1 MHLVSI
7 PFKVYQG
14 NLMKDYSDIIK
25 HLSER
30 KEKQTLNSK
39 VLICDGL
46 NNFLRLFTSSPLIN
60 ENGIHVGGLVGF
72 LFTLGIAVRTLNP
85 TRVIVVFDGKG
96 GSARRRKLYPD
107 YKENRRSK
115 SIRAAS
121 TVKYSSEEVDMMIA
135 WQLKRLLD
143 YLHVLPVS
151 TVIIDN
157 IEADDSI
164 AYISKQLLTE
174 SDIYIMSTDK
184 DFLQLVDNRIK
195 VWNPTSK
202 TITTPEKILEK
213 YQIAPENFIIGKMF
227 SGDKGDNVPAFGG
240 VGFKTVAKRFPMV
253 LERKHYDVKDVL
265 KYAYIHKNDADIYV
279 KISDSEN
286 MKKLKLNYDLMQLQD
301 VDISGAAKMKLIAHI
316 QKTPK
321 PLVKI
326 EFQKLM
332 IKDSLNIFIKNPD
345 LWLREN
351 FSRLN
356 LFTVSEINV
365 MRIK

>member
-1 MHLVSI
+1 M
-7 PFKVYQG
+7 
-14 NLMKDYSDIIK
+14 NAKDYSDIIK
-25 HLSER
+25 HLSEH
-30 KEKQTLNSK
+30 KEEQKLNSR
-39 VLICDGL
+39 VLIVDCL
-46 NNFLRLFTSSPLIN
+46 NQFLRLFTCSPLIN
-60 ENGIHVGGLVGF
+60 ENGIHVGGLVG
-72 LFTLGIAVRTLNP
+72 TLYTIGIAIRMLKP

-96 GSARRRKLYPD
+96 GSARRRKLFPE

-115 SIRAAS
+115 SIRAAKS
-121 TVKYSSEEVDMMIA
+121 VNYSAEEVDTMIA

-143 YLHVLPVS
+143 YLKVLPVT

-174 SDIYIMSTDK
+174 SEIYIMSTDK
-184 DFLQLVDNRIK
+184 DFLQLVDDRIK
-195 VWNPTSK
+195 VWNPTNK
-202 TITTPEKILEK
+202 MVVTPETIIEK

-227 SGDKGDNVPAFGG
+227 NGDKGDNVPAFGG

-253 LERKHYDVKDVL
+253 LERKRYDVKDIL
-265 KYAYIHKNDADIYV
+265 KYAYLHKDDAEIYS
-279 KISDSEN
+279 KLSIPEN
-286 MKKLKLNYDLMQLQD
+286 MKKLKLNYDLMQLQN
-301 VDISGAAKMKLIAHI
+301 VDISGAAKMRLISHV
-316 QKTPK
+316 QKPPK

-345 LWLREN
+345 LWLRET

-356 LFTVSEINV
+356 MFAASEQKVTRNE
-365 MRIK
+365 

>member
-1 MHLVSI
+1 MT
-7 PFKVYQG
+7 
-14 NLMKDYSDIIK
+14 DYSDIIK

-30 KEKQTLNSK
+30 KEVQTLNSK

-46 NNFLRLFTSSPLIN
+46 NQFLRLFTSSPLIN
-60 ENGIHVGGLVGF
+60 ENGVHVGGLVGF
-72 LFTLGIAVRTLNP
+72 LFSLGLAIRMINP

-96 GSARRRKLYPD
+96 GSARRRKLYPE

-121 TVKYSSEEVDMMIA
+121 TINYSSSEVDAMIA

-143 YLHVLPVS
+143 YLQILPVN

-174 SDIYIMSTDK
+174 SEIYIMSTDK
-184 DFLQLVDNRIK
+184 DFLQLIDNRIK
-195 VWNPTSK
+195 VWNPTTK
-202 TITTPEKILEK
+202 IIVTPEKVLEK
-213 YQIAPENFIIGKMF
+213 YQISPENFIIGKMF
-227 SGDKGDNVPAFGG
+227 NGDKGDNVPAFGG
-240 VGFKTVAKRFPMV
+240 IGFKTVAKRFPMV
-253 LERKHYDVKDVL
+253 QERKHYEIKDIF
-265 KYAYIHKNDADIYV
+265 KYAYIHKAEADFYE
-279 KISDSEN
+279 KISTVEN

-301 VDISGAAKMKLIAHI
+301 VDISGAAKMRLISHI
-316 QKTPK
+316 QKIPK
-321 PLVKI
+321 PLIKI

-332 IKDSLNIFIKNPD
+332 LKDSLNIFIKNPD
-345 LWLREN
+345 LWLRET

-356 LFTVSEINV
+356 MFAESEKV
-365 MRIK
+365 AK